1 MNTSAKGSAYEN
13 AYKRYLVAERGFRF
27 VLRAAASK
35 GPYDLVGFDGGI
47 PCCFQLKSG
56 PMSCRKAE
64 ELMVKLW
71 YDGGMPSLWA
81 PYVVHRTKE
90 KEFCEH

>member
-13 AYKRYLVAERGFRF
+13 AYKRSLAGRTWF

-35 GPYDLVGFDGGI
+35 GPFDLVAAMKDELGLRMIQCKGGQ
-47 PCCFQLKSG
+47 F
-56 PMSCRKAE
+56 SCSKAE
-64 ELMVKLW
+64 GLVKHLW
-71 YDGGMPSLWA
+71 MTYGMPQLWF